1 MNSTQSRAAASLA
14 IIALFSAS
22 SHAGAKRETSK
33 QAAPAP
39 AVWAAANVGADGA
52 VQIEAGVAQQY
63 ASSPATFTTSGS
75 NGSYTVVIT
84 GANFN
89 YAGNVQVVSTGSAAT
104 RCKVTLH
111 SSNGR
116 GHVIAVRCSTADG
129 TQVAS
134 PFTVFFQTRFGASDV
149 GAYLRYDANAAQVN
163 ANYSWA
169 SAGTN
174 IVTWRAPGRYQ
185 AELGAL
191 APNSAVHVT
200 ATGFNDSYCNV
211 EGWSVSDRKVTVA
224 CFGPNGTPTDSGFSL
239 LATPGATRA
248 GAVGGHARV
257 EIEQGVWA
265 APTANSYLLPS
276 DLAAPYAP
284 PIVSTIAQA
293 GLTTTYSPMFF
304 MENTPTFALVT
315 AYGPGAGF
323 CKVSSIQRNRQPR
336 STSVVPSCFTA
347 NSSPIARTQVNSVA
361 TKAAQQVPPG

>member
-1 MNSTQSRAAASLA
+1 MNSTQSRAARAAASLG

-22 SHAGAKRETSK
+22 SHAGAKRQTTK
-33 QAAPAP
+33 QTLPPP

-52 VQIEAGVAQQY
+52 VQIEGGVAQQY
-63 ASSPATFTTSGS
+63 ASSAATFSTSGS
-75 NGSYTVVIT
+75 NGNYTVVIA
-84 GANFN
+84 GAAYNVG
-89 YAGNVQVVSTGSAAT
+89 GNVQVVSTGSAAT

-134 PFTVFFQTRFGASDV
+134 PFTVLFQTRFADV
-149 GAYLRYDANAAQVN
+149 GAYLRYDANATQLN

-169 SAGTN
+169 SAGAN
-174 IVTWRAPGRYQ
+174 IVRRLEMGRYR

-191 APNSAVHVT
+191 AANSAVHVT

-211 EGWSVSDRKVTVA
+211 EGWSGSYVTVA
-224 CFGPNGTPTDSGFSL
+224 CFGPNGAATDSGFSL

-276 DLAAPYAP
+276 ALAAPYEP
-284 PIVSTIAQA
+284 PIVSTIVQT
-293 GLTTTYSPMFF
+293 GLTTTYSPLYFTAS
-304 MENTPTFALVT
+304 TPTFALVT

-323 CKVSSIQRNRQPR
+323 CKVNSIQRNTVAR

-347 NSSPIARTQVNSVA
+347 NSSPIVRTQVNSVA
-361 TKAAQQVPPG
+361 TTGTQQVPPG